1 MRKIC
6 ETAHLPLILSKRAAS
21 ERVEGRTIS
30 ATVTM
35 KRHVRS
41 RSTEPSARQLRVGEE
56 VRHGL
61 ARIFERHEMSD
72 PALTDVTLTVTEV
85 RMSPDLKHASVF
97 VMPLAGAH
105 AAEVLAGL
113 KRGAPYLRG
122 LVAREV
128 ALRFTPTLSFMLD
141 MSFEHA
147 NRINEILHRPE
158 VQRDVSDAAPRDP
171 DDGAEGDG
179 GA

>member
-1 MRKIC
+1 
-6 ETAHLPLILSKRAAS
+6 
-21 ERVEGRTIS
+21 
-30 ATVTM
+30 M
-35 KRHVRS
+35 KRQPRS

-61 ARIFERHEMSD
+61 ARIFERREMSD
-72 PALTDVTLTVTEV
+72 PALMDATLTVTEV
-85 RMSPDLKHASVF
+85 RMSPDLKHATVF

-105 AAEVLAGL
+105 ATEVLAGL
-113 KRGAPYLRG
+113 KRGATYLRG

-128 ALRFTPTLSFMLD
+128 PLRFTPTLSFMLD

-147 NRINEILHRPE
+147 SRINEILHRPE
-158 VQRDVSDAAPRDP
+158 VQRDVAQPAQ
-171 DDGAEGDG
+171 DDSAEDDG

>member
-1 MRKIC
+1 MRKR
-6 ETAHLPLILSKRAAS
+6 P
-21 ERVEGRTIS
+21 
-30 ATVTM
+30 
-35 KRHVRS
+35 RS
-41 RSTEPSARQLRVGEE
+41 HAEPSARQLRVGEE

-61 ARIFERHEMSD
+61 ARIFERHELSD
-72 PALTDVTLTVTEV
+72 PALVDVTLTVTEV
-85 RMSPDLKHASVF
+85 RMSPDLRHATVF

-105 AAEVLAGL
+105 ASETLAGL

-128 ALRFTPTLSFMLD
+128 PLRFTPTLSFMLD
-141 MSFEHA
+141 GSFDHA

-158 VQRDVSDAAPRDP
+158 VQRDVAESRHRAP
-171 DDGAEGDG
+171 DGAPEDDG

>member
-1 MRKIC
+1 
-6 ETAHLPLILSKRAAS
+6 
-21 ERVEGRTIS
+21 
-30 ATVTM
+30 M
-35 KRHVRS
+35 KRHARP

-72 PALTDVTLTVTEV
+72 PALMDVTLTVTEV
-85 RMSPDLKHASVF
+85 RMTPDLKHATAF

-105 AAEVLAGL
+105 APEVLAGL
-113 KRGAPYLRG
+113 KRAATYLRG
-122 LVAREV
+122 LIAREV
-128 ALRFTPTLSFMLD
+128 PLRFTPTLSFMLD

-158 VQRDVSDAAPRDP
+158 VQRDVAEAAHRDA
-171 DDGAEGDG
+171 DDGTEDDG